1 MSRWNFSPKHWIK
14 VHRTNPVLKQDPVI
28 DYLNEPHEK
37 YALVPIDKAATNMA
51 IICKK
56 YHVTV
61 TLKEMKRMKKLIK
74 IRKKLFKIT

>member
-1 MSRWNFSPKHWIK
+1 M
-14 VHRTNPVLKQDPVI
+14 LKQDPVI

-74 IRKKLFKIT
+74 IRKKLFKISKNTIHVSNYPMEVKINICQ

>member
-1 MSRWNFSPKHWIK
+1 M
-14 VHRTNPVLKQDPVI
+14 LKQDPVI

-61 TLKEMKRMKKLIK
+61 TLKEM
-74 IRKKLFKIT
+74 